1 MPVSSSS
8 RPTTTPSAFQ
18 RFVLPGLAFKAVVI
32 GGGYATGREIA
43 EFFLPAGPWGGL
55 ASMAVATVIWCVVC
69 AVTFVFARR
78 LRERDYR
85 SFFRALL
92 GRAWPAFEI
101 AYLLFVVLILAVF
114 GAAAGAIASATL
126 GVPPIAGTLCL
137 MVAIAIATAFG
148 NQSVERV
155 FTWVSILLY
164 GVYAAFVVFALT
176 AFGDQIL
183 QTFAVPDGGTGGW
196 NDGWLIGGLTYAGYN
211 IIGAVVI
218 LPVTRHLTC
227 DRDAVI
233 AGIAAGPL
241 AMLPAF
247 LFFICMC
254 AFVPAIA
261 GEALPSD
268 YLLARLD
275 QPWFRYL
282 FQIMI
287 FAALLESGTGAVH
300 AVNERISTVWQ
311 ARTQSPLGTRAR
323 GAIAFALLAVCML
336 IADRVG
342 LVALIANGYRALAYV
357 LIAVYVVPLLTLGV
371 WRLWKSDQSQ
381 WGTT

>member
-1 MPVSSSS
+1 VSSAAAQANQA
-8 RPTTTPSAFQ
+8 SAFQ

-43 EFFLPAGPWGGL
+43 EFFVPAGPWGGM
-55 ASMAVATVIWCVVC
+55 AAMAVATAIWCVVC
-69 AVTFVFARR
+69 SATFVFARR

-92 GRAWPAFEI
+92 GRAWPVFEI
-101 AYLLFVVLILAVF
+101 SYLVFVVLILAVF
-114 GAAAGAIASATL
+114 GAAAGAIGAATFGL
-126 GVPPIAGTLCL
+126 PPIIGTLCL
-137 MVAIAIATAFG
+137 MAAIAIAVAFG
-148 NQSVERV
+148 NKSVERV
-155 FTWVSILLY
+155 FTWVSVLLY
-164 GVYAAFVVFALT
+164 GVYAAFVVFALS
-176 AFGDQIL
+176 AFGSQIS
-183 QTFAVPDGGTGGW
+183 QTFASAGGW
-196 NDGWLIGGLTYAGYN
+196 NDGWLSGGLTYAGYN

-218 LPVTRHLTC
+218 LPVTRHFTS

-233 AGIAAGPL
+233 AGITAGPL

-282 FQIMI
+282 FQVMI

-311 ARTQSPLGTRAR
+311 ARTSTPLSNRAR
-323 GAIAFALLAVCML
+323 GALALALLVICML

-357 LIAVYVVPLLTLGV
+357 LIAVYVVPLLTIG
-371 WRLWKSDQSQ
+371 LWKLWKGGQSE
-381 WGTT
+381 WVTP